1 MTSFP
6 PPFTHPLLLPVS
18 IYLLRYS
25 SRWFGPAADL
35 PATPWA
41 SFPPAPHD
49 PHLSPCLVPLA
60 SSLIFSDRIPTSDLC
75 NYYSPYFIYLFICLV
90 LLTELLW
97 SNYQDTRHFGEN
109 NQQIV
114 SIGARTQSFSHDLQ
128 PPLGLTHDMS
138 SLSLCVSFTQHPFP
152 AGILLCKVRPW
163 IHSFF
168 LRG

>member
-1 MTSFP
+1 M
-6 PPFTHPLLLPVS
+6 
-18 IYLLRYS
+18 
-25 SRWFGPAADL
+25 
-35 PATPWA
+35 
-41 SFPPAPHD
+41 
-49 PHLSPCLVPLA
+49 A

-138 SLSLCVSFTQHPFP
+138 SLSLCV
-152 AGILLCKVRPW
+152 
-163 IHSFF
+163 IHSASIPSRHPPLQGPTLDPLLLSQGVTVPTSRDSREHRGHVFSVSCFSHQDIYLHSPLCLPRLLSVQWITGTFF
-168 LRG
+168 